1 LHSYKFSISIY
12 TKGTPMKK
20 LLIALLLPVMAWAW
34 EPTKPV
40 TVIVG
45 NTPGAGNEIA
55 FRKLAEIVQKTN
67 PRFSY
72 VVQNIPGADSVIAQ
86 NRFLDAAPDGYTIN
100 LPSHMS
106 TYVTNDIWESKIKKF
121 EYNDFTDV
129 LTMGKSPLVLVAAV
143 NSTVKTPEDF
153 VRLIQSTKQRINVAV
168 GGGAHR
174 TAYEFLMERG
184 RGNRDLI
191 TPIKFNGPL
200 PAVLSVAQYDGN
212 SGTEFGI
219 MPIAVAKPLVD
230 AGRVRAIGFTGT
242 RRMPQYPDVP
252 LLNTVAPGINVYAAW
267 TLQLPLE
274 TGPSIVEWYER
285 EFGAAVRSEE
295 YREWRRQNVVFYE
308 ESELNPT
315 GLRKHVEELR
325 RTFLPVLKRIDLT
338 KE

>member
-1 LHSYKFSISIY
+1 
-12 TKGTPMKK
+12 MKK
-20 LLIALLLPVMAWAW
+20 FLLTLLLLPIMALAW
-34 EPTKPV
+34 EPVKPV

-45 NTPGAGNEIA
+45 NTPGAGNEMA
-55 FRKLAEIVQKTN
+55 FRKLADIVQRTN
-67 PRFSY
+67 PKFVY

-86 NRFLDAAPDGYTIN
+86 NRFFEAAADGYTVN

-106 TYVTNDIWESKIKKF
+106 TYVTNDIWEAKLKKW

-129 LTMGKSPLVLVAAV
+129 LTMGKSPLVLVAWPGSA
-143 NSTVKTPEDF
+143 VKTPQDF
-153 VRLIQSTKQRINVAV
+153 VTLISTTQRFVNVAV

-174 TAYEFLMERG
+174 TAFEYLMERG
-184 RGNRDLI
+184 HGNRALV
-191 TPIKFNGPL
+191 TPIKFNGPQ

-242 RRMPQYPDVP
+242 RKMPQYPDVP